1 MHGVDESNHEEPAG
15 VIRMKSWRE
24 NDDLAQAQLL
34 DGDICV
40 SIFSDLIS
48 SVSILFS
55 WTVENLGMLEP
66 LLEGDRKAAHRC

>member
-1 MHGVDESNHEEPAG
+1 
-15 VIRMKSWRE
+15 MKSWRE
-24 NDDLAQAQLL
+24 NDDIAQAQLL

-40 SIFSDLIS
+40 SLFPNLNS

-55 WTVENLGMLEP
+55 WTVENLGMLER